1 MFSRIVLI
9 SFLLLCAVVAPV
21 SAQAIPLPPAALGVP
36 YSFDLG
42 AGFNAIPP
50 IPGLD
55 FSFSFSLAAGS
66 LPPGISLT
74 PSGLFSGTPTATG
87 DFPFTINFHF
97 HLAFEGQVYDLDLP
111 LAVSL
116 NVTGMPSGVAVTVA
130 PAALTFNFV
139 QGASASATQSL
150 AISNRSKTPLTFSA
164 SPSAKWLSVSPTSG
178 PVGPFSATS
187 LAVTA
192 NPSGLAEGIYT
203 GSVSVS
209 VAPTGENL
217 DVLVTVTIS
226 GSQAELA
233 LSQSGERFQA
243 VAGGASPASQSI
255 AVLSGSGGAIN
266 WTASAS
272 TTSGGSSWLSVSPAS
287 GRSTSSSS
295 SSTKVSVNPAGL
307 QPGDYYGLVQF
318 SADGAANSPQSV
330 QVVFSVLPA
339 DAALPAAVQPTGAV
353 FVGVAGGANPAA
365 RTITISNPSNRA
377 LMFSTAIF
385 VTNGTNWFT
394 VQPAGGAVAA
404 GQTASFDIQPAI
416 NALPVGVYRGEV
428 TLRFT
433 GLLPEDS
440 SIRRIVVLAV
450 VVGSPP
456 SGSSPQA
463 NAPGPQAGC
472 TPTQLL
478 PVSTQLGAG
487 FATPASWPV
496 ALEALVVDDCGN
508 LMTSG
513 SVVTSFSSGD
523 APVVLTSLHDGRWSG
538 TWVPHAVVPQVTV
551 MLAAQETEPAIQ
563 GTVQIGGSSQANPT
577 VPVVSSGGAVSAASF
592 AGNQP
597 LAPGSFAAI
606 FGSNLALGTNVA
618 PSLPFLP
625 KLGGTQAFLGGR
637 PLAMYYTRG
646 DVVIAVVPY
655 DVPLNTTQQLVIQQ
669 GSSLSSPERVNI
681 AAAQP
686 AIFTAN
692 SSGKGP
698 GAITNAQNV
707 LVTSGNPVRAGD
719 VVVIYCAGLGAL
731 DSPITAG
738 VAAPLDKLLNTVNPV
753 SVSIGGNPA
762 MVLFGGLTPGSA
774 GLYQVNAIVPDGV
787 TADPNTPLFITV
799 AGQQSN
805 TVTLAVAK

>member
-1 MFSRIVLI
+1 MFSRIALI
-9 SFLLLCAVVAPV
+9 SFLLLGAVAAPL
-21 SAQAIPLPPAALGVP
+21 SAQGIPLPPAALGVP

-42 AGFNAIPP
+42 EGLNAIPP

-55 FSFSFSLAAGS
+55 FSFSFSVAAGS

-74 PSGLFSGTPTATG
+74 QSGLFSGTPTATG
-87 DFPFTINFHF
+87 DFEFTIDFHF
-97 HLAFEGQVYDLDLP
+97 HLAYLGQVYDLDVP
-111 LAVSL
+111 FPVSL
-116 NVTGMPSGVAVTVA
+116 TVAGMPSGIAVTVA

-139 QGASASATQSL
+139 QGASAPATQSV
-150 AISNRSKTPLTFSA
+150 AIGNRSQTPLTFSA
-164 SPSAKWLSVSPTSG
+164 SPSAKWLSVSPASG
-178 PVGPFSATS
+178 AAGPFSATT

-192 NPSGLAEGIYT
+192 NPSGLAPGIYT

-209 VAPTGENL
+209 VAPTGDNL
-217 DVLVTVTIS
+217 DVFVTATVS
-226 GSQAELA
+226 GGQAELA

-272 TTSGGSSWLSVSPAS
+272 TTSGGSSWLSVAPAS
-287 GRSTSSSS
+287 GRSTSSST
-295 SSTKVSVNPAGL
+295 SSTTVSVNPAGL

-318 SADGAANSPQSV
+318 SADGAANSPQSA
-330 QVVFSVLPA
+330 QVVFSVLAA
-339 DAALPAAVQPTGAV
+339 DAALPAAVQPTGTI
-353 FVGVAGGANPAA
+353 FVGVTGGANPAA

-377 LMFSTAIF
+377 LTFSTAVF
-385 VTNGTNWFT
+385 FTNGNNWFT

-416 NALPVGVYRGEV
+416 NALPVGIYRGEV
-428 TLRFT
+428 TLHFI
-433 GLLPEDS
+433 EDS
-440 SIRRIVVLAV
+440 SIRHIVVLAV

-456 SGSSPQA
+456 SGGAPQA

-523 APVVLTSLHDGRWSG
+523 ASLVLTSLNDGRWTG

-551 MLAAQETEPAIQ
+551 TLAAQETQPAIQ
-563 GTVQIGGSSQANPT
+563 GMVQIGGASQANPT

-686 AIFTAN
+686 AIFTTN
-692 SSGKGP
+692 QSGSGP

-707 LVTSGNPVRAGD
+707 LVTAANPVRAGD
-719 VVVIYCAGLGAL
+719 AVVIYCAGLGML

-753 SVSIGGNPA
+753 TVSIGGKP
-762 MVLFGGLTPGSA
+762 VVPFFGGLTPGYS
-774 GLYQVNAIVPDGV
+774 GLYQVNAIVPAGLN
-787 TADPNTPLFITV
+787 ADPNTPLTITV